1 MDNKQTAPVKPS
13 EVAEVIKAFKALEKA
28 DKKGATAFGLGLMA
42 GLELAEADRVTNQT
56 GGIQ

>member
-1 MDNKQTAPVKPS
+1 MDSKQTAPVKPS

-42 GLELAEADRVTNQT
+42 GLELAKQT
-56 GGIQ
+56 A